1 MVTTENTENT
11 EIGTEKLNSFFMI
24 SIVGAV
30 CSVVSVLLSVRT
42 LFSWQVF
49 HAALS
54 ISCWVVAAEAA
65 RIAVVTLR
73 PLAVSM

>member
-30 CSVVSVLLSVRT
+30 CSVVSVLLSVR
-42 LFSWQVF
+42 
-49 HAALS
+49 
-54 ISCWVVAAEAA
+54 
-65 RIAVVTLR
+65 
-73 PLAVSM
+73 